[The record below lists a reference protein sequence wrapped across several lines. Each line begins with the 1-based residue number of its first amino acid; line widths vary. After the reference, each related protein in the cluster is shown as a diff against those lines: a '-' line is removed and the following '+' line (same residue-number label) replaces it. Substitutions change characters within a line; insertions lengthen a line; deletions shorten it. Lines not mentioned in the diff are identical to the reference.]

1 MMNKTIREIV
11 DKALG
16 GGEIGAAEL
25 RALFAVDY
33 LSEESYLIQY
43 ASRKMSDGACKGKA
57 EVHAQVGL
65 NSGSCPR
72 DCQFCSF
79 AAMNKI
85 FTSSKVRP
93 LEEIIESC
101 LNFEAGG
108 ANAIYLMATATYK
121 FADFL
126 KVGREVKQA
135 LKTAVPLI
143 ANVGDFDEDEARA
156 LKKSGFDGIYH
167 AVRLGEGVITKIDP
181 RKRLQT
187 IDLAAK
193 AGLKVGTCLEPVGP
207 EHTLEELVEKT
218 LITRDMKPAYSG
230 AGRRVNIPGSP
241 LAAHGSLSYAQ
252 MAPIL
257 AAVRLAVGY
266 DVVGNCTHEPNKIGA
281 MAGAS
286 LLWAEVGSNPRDTSE
301 STVRGWTV
309 KNTQEV
315 LTEAGW
321 EVLEGPSVMFGASA

>member
-1 MMNKTIREIV
+1 MDKNIRQIV

-16 GGEIGAAEL
+16 GGEITGSEL
-25 RALFAVDY
+25 RDLFAVPY

-43 ASRKMSDGACKGKA
+43 ASRKMSEVACKGKA
-57 EVHAQVGL
+57 EVHGQVGL

-79 AAMNKI
+79 ASMNKI
-85 FTSSKVRP
+85 FTKSKVRP
-93 LEEIIESC
+93 LEEIIEAS
-101 LNFEAGG
+101 LNFEASG
-108 ANAIYLMATATYK
+108 ANAIVLMATATYK
-121 FADFL
+121 FEDFL
-126 KVGREVKQA
+126 QVGKEVKGA
-135 LKTAVPLI
+135 LKTEVPLI
-143 ANVGDFDEDEARA
+143 ANVGDFDEEGAKA

-167 AVRLGEGVITKIDP
+167 AVRLGEGVVTKIDP
-181 RKRLQT
+181 KRRLQT
-187 IDLAAK
+187 VSAAHK

-218 LITRDMKPAYSG
+218 LITRDMKPAFSG
-230 AGRRVNIPGSP
+230 AGRRVNIPGTP
-241 LAAHGSLSYAQ
+241 LAAHGSLSFAQ

-266 DVVGNCTHEPNKIGA
+266 DVVGNCTHEPNKIGT
-281 MAGAS
+281 MAGATI
-286 LLWAEVGSNPRDTSE
+286 LWAEVGSNPRDTCE

-315 LTEAGW
+315 LTEASW
-321 EVLEGPSVMFGASA
+321 DILEGPSMMYR

>member
-1 MMNKTIREIV
+1 MDKTIRQIV
-11 DKALG
+11 DKALD
-16 GGEIGAAEL
+16 GGELKASEL
-25 RALFAVDY
+25 KALFAVPY

-43 ASRKMSDGACKGKA
+43 ASRKMSDEACRGKA

-65 NSGSCPR
+65 NSGLCPR

-79 AAMNKI
+79 AAMNKV
-85 FTSSKVRP
+85 FTGSKVRP
-93 LEEIIESC
+93 LEEVVESC

-121 FADFL
+121 FEDFL
-126 KVGREVKQA
+126 EVGREVKKA
-135 LKTAVPLI
+135 LKTEVPLI
-143 ANVGDFDEDEARA
+143 ANVGDFDEEEAKA

-181 RKRLQT
+181 QKRLQT
-187 IDLAAK
+187 IALAAK

-207 EHTLEELVEKT
+207 EHTLDELVEKT
-218 LITRDMKPAYSG
+218 LLTRDMKPAYSG

-241 LAAHGSLSYAQ
+241 LAEHGSLSYAQ

-266 DVVGNCTHEPNKIGA
+266 DIVGNCTHEPNKIGA

-286 LLWAEVGSNPRDTSE
+286 ILWAEVGSNPRDTQE

-309 KNTQEV
+309 QNTQEV
-315 LTEAGW
+315 LKEAGW
-321 EVLEGPSVMFGASA
+321 DILEGPSLMYRWQ